1 MILRRWWLSAL
12 LVAALALTGAAQEA
26 DSPPGADR
34 SPGDGVFA
42 PRPPEPA
49 PPKELRGRAIVPNPE
64 PFTLNSYNVLQAVAL
79 IRRVGF
85 LQVWEGEGFPETI
98 AVDSVRSLPV
108 GTEPDTTPARRSR
121 YTILVNGEPLSW
133 DHSFIEY
140 DGRMMNLRLL
150 YSYRNQHPPE
160 DLRHFIP
167 LDIPHQ

>member
-1 MILRRWWLSAL
+1 MIRRRWWLGVFLAG
-12 LVAALALTGAAQEA
+12 ALALNGAAQEA
-26 DSPPGADR
+26 DAPPGGDR
-34 SPGDGVFA
+34 TSDDGVFA

-49 PPKELRGRAIVPNPE
+49 PPKELRGRAIVPNPA

-85 LQVWEGEGFPETI
+85 LQVWDGEGFPETL
-98 AVDSVRSLPV
+98 AVDSVRSSPV
-108 GTEPDTTPARRSR
+108 GTESDTTPARRSR
-121 YTILVNGEPLSW
+121 YTVLVNGEALDW
-133 DHSFIEY
+133 DHTFIHY

-167 LDIPHQ
+167 LDIPH